1 MHHITL
7 KNLKIPVIDRM
18 IFIKIYW
25 ASKTTQT
32 EENEYLKAKLLKN
45 DEDLFNELYYISK
58 ERYKEQED
66 AVNKKRNLTKQ
77 N

>member
-1 MHHITL
+1 MHHIAL

-25 ASKTTQT
+25 ASKTTQI

>member
-1 MHHITL
+1 MHHIAL

-25 ASKTTQT
+25 ASKTTQI

-45 DEDLFNELYYISK
+45 DENLFNELYYISK